1 MTVISKQNVCLQ
13 LTLKGRW
20 DLPERRLRM
29 WNMPSHSKSR
39 KWALKKFPCE
49 FAIPSHLDSGT
60 LCAVIGPSRTDRI
73 GQGDNPDVA
82 IVLSV
87 IHPYSVVSLNVPPI
101 AICAPLF
108 VASTFQNNLLQR
120 RRTRIGSLRAVWE
133 FEEILRPRREGI
145 EPIARHVAT
154 LMTKHQ
160 VPQMSAHTQPAR
172 NTSSICHVRNS
183 VFGLSTSRSGRAIT
197 DLSRS

>member
-1 MTVISKQNVCLQ
+1 
-13 LTLKGRW
+13 
-20 DLPERRLRM
+20 
-29 WNMPSHSKSR
+29 MPSHSKSR

-160 VPQMSAHTQPAR
+160 VPQMSVALSQPETPRPCATLRTQCSACLPRARVGQSPTPLAHRTRRRYRTHPA
-172 NTSSICHVRNS
+172 V
-183 VFGLSTSRSGRAIT
+183 V
-197 DLSRS
+197 D